1 MSFYVLANDII
12 SALSKTKIPVY
23 HQFGEELL
31 ARRNDCFITV
41 GITEFISDEEKSEA
55 TATVSLYAPYN
66 FSGGKIL
73 SLATKIPEAII
84 RSDLDIKS
92 VKATSFC
99 YDKKVDRLRYD
110 FSLRVCYNAVE
121 NGENTV
127 NILDSEVRV
136 TSFSFMRKCAV
147 SEVPTI
153 NSGVITTMGGRYPIK
168 LDVVGRISASKKSF
182 FNLDEVIRTG
192 EVIRIKLSGAVFPDM
207 KLKSYEVKGSMG
219 GTAYVAM
226 ELMATA
232 SGEGIKNE

>member
-73 SLATKIPEAII
+73 SIATKIPEAII
-84 RSDLDIKS
+84 RSDIAVKS
-92 VKATSFC
+92 IKATSFC
-99 YDKKVDRLRYD
+99 YDRKLDRLRYD
-110 FSLRVCYNAVE
+110 FLLKACYNAVE
-121 NGENTV
+121 KEANTV
-127 NILDSEVRV
+127 KILDSEVKV

-153 NSGVITTMGGRYPIK
+153 NSKVITTIGGGYPIK
-168 LDVVGRISASKKSF
+168 LDVKGNISACRESF
-182 FNLDEVIRTG
+182 FNLDEAIRTG
-192 EVIRIKLSGAVFPDM
+192 EALKIKLSGAVFPDM

-226 ELMATA
+226 ELIATA
-232 SGEGIKNE
+232 SEEGIK

>member
-31 ARRNDCFITV
+31 ARRNDCFVTV

-84 RSDLDIKS
+84 KSTLDIKS

-99 YDKKVDRLRYD
+99 YDKKLDRLRYD
-110 FSLRVCYNAVE
+110 FSLRIYFNAVE
-121 NGENTV
+121 NKENTV

-136 TSFSFMRKCAV
+136 TAFSFVRKCAV
-147 SEVPTI
+147 SEVPAI
-153 NSGVITTMGGRYPIK
+153 NSKVITTMGGRYPIK
-168 LDVVGRISASKKSF
+168 LDIAGKISACKKSF
-182 FNLDEVIRTG
+182 FNLDEAVRTG

-207 KLKSYEVKGSMG
+207 KLKSYEVKYNSGR
-219 GTAYVAM
+219 TAYVEM
-226 ELMATA
+226 ELTATT
-232 SGEGIKNE
+232 SEEGIK